1 MKITVSK
8 DSLSE
13 AVFNLLRVVGVKS
26 TMPVLEG
33 ILLSAKE
40 GNLTLTAYNL
50 EMGMKKEIFCNC
62 EKPGEIVIKAR
73 LLSDILRRMGG
84 SQIEI
89 ETDEK
94 LMCHIKSDDTVF
106 DIMGMEASDFP
117 ELPTVNEGA
126 DISIESKVL
135 CEMVKGTI
143 FAVSQVEGSRPIY
156 TGLNISVENGIIQFV
171 AIDGYRLAIRKEK
184 TSIEKNVNFV
194 VSGKA
199 ISEVVKL
206 AEESEDEI
214 KIVIGKRLISFLIGE
229 YVFIAR
235 LFDGEYVDYKKVLPE
250 NFKQSVKLNK
260 NELINSVERVSL
272 LINDAFSTPLRFLL
286 DEEEA
291 TLSCATSIG
300 RAKET
305 FKIDLNGTP
314 FEIGLNSRYLLDALK
329 ACDDGNITFKFNGS
343 SAAVTIMPEDESSE
357 DFLYLIMPLRLK

>member
-206 AEESEDEI
+206 AEEREDEI

-260 NELINSVERVSL
+260 SELVNSVERVSL

-305 FKIDLNGTP
+305 FKINLNGTP

>member
-184 TSIEKNVNFV
+184 TAIEKNVNFV

-260 NELINSVERVSL
+260 SELVNSVERVSL

-305 FKIDLNGTP
+305 FKINLNGTP

>member
-260 NELINSVERVSL
+260 NELVNSVERVSL

-305 FKIDLNGTP
+305 FKINLNGTP

-329 ACDDGNITFKFNGS
+329 ACDDGKITFKFNGS

>member
-73 LLSDILRRMGG
+73 LLSDIIRRMGG

-184 TSIEKNVNFV
+184 TAIEKNVNFV

-206 AEESEDEI
+206 AEEREDEI

-305 FKIDLNGTP
+305 FKINLNGTP

>member
-199 ISEVVKL
+199 IREVVKL
-206 AEESEDEI
+206 A
-214 KIVIGKRLISFLIGE
+214 
-229 YVFIAR
+229 
-235 LFDGEYVDYKKVLPE
+235 
-250 NFKQSVKLNK
+250 
-260 NELINSVERVSL
+260 
-272 LINDAFSTPLRFLL
+272 
-286 DEEEA
+286 
-291 TLSCATSIG
+291 
-300 RAKET
+300 
-305 FKIDLNGTP
+305 
-314 FEIGLNSRYLLDALK
+314 
-329 ACDDGNITFKFNGS
+329 
-343 SAAVTIMPEDESSE
+343 
-357 DFLYLIMPLRLK
+357 